1 MIFVVIIFFI
11 AIITAYGMLAF
22 RAWELRT
29 GQVDERVVGSPVQH
43 LSLRQFEKIML
54 YLLKHFIQGVVL
66 IVVKYWFIS
75 TTKIGLWVKEKWPK
89 VNQIFEKNP
98 ESTIPKKPS
107 FVTKAVLESKSKIKR
122 LKQKIREEHAV
133 ENDF

>member
-29 GQVDERVVGSPVQH
+29 GQVDKEIVGSPVQH
-43 LSLRQFEKIML
+43 LSLRQIEKIML
-54 YLLKHFIQGVVL
+54 YLLKHFIQGVVIL
-66 IVVKYWFIS
+66 VVKYWFIAI
-75 TTKIGLWVKEKWPK
+75 TKISVWLKEKWPK
-89 VNQIFEKNP
+89 VSAIFEKKP

-107 FVTKAVLESKSKIKR
+107 FITKAVLESKSKIKR

-133 ENDF
+133 ESE